1 MNDQISELILS
12 ELQALRKDVNNG
24 FLETKQRLTAVETVT
39 EPFFANDGGL
49 SLIHEDI
56 NDLKRTKYYG
66 LGFVAAGSVA
76 INWLL
81 RKFGV

>member
-1 MNDQISELILS
+1 MDDQISELILS

-49 SLIHEDI
+49 SVIHSDI

-66 LGFVAAGSVA
+66 LGFVAAVTVGIDWVF
-76 INWLL
+76 
-81 RKFGV
+81 RKFGI